1 MSDAPHFIRAN
12 IANDIGA
19 LRMSDHFP
27 SERDFPPSVGT
38 VCLAA
43 DRMPDGDLVTATGWG
58 NTGSGQSPY
67 LKEVQRWT
75 VSLLPPLVGTIH
87 KARPQNIRDL

>member
-1 MSDAPHFIRAN
+1 MSYFIRAR
-12 IANDIGA
+12 IVNDIGL

-43 DRMPDGDLVTATGWG
+43 ERMPDDGDLVTAMGWG
-58 NTGSGQSPY
+58 NTGEGQSPY
-67 LKEVQRWT
+67 LKEACVFTQFDN
-75 VSLLPPLVGTIH
+75 V
-87 KARPQNIRDL
+87 

>member
-1 MSDAPHFIRAN
+1 
-12 IANDIGA
+12 
-19 LRMSDHFP
+19 MSDHFP

-43 DRMPDGDLVTATGWG
+43 EKMPDGDLVTATGWG

-67 LKEVQRWT
+67 LKEVQYVYT
-75 VSLLPPLVGTIH
+75 
-87 KARPQNIRDL
+87 D